1 MFSFNSFVSKLALV
15 CVQPQAINK
24 LIGLES
30 DMVFEGTTG
39 VYERICPINSKRIT
53 KKE

>member
-1 MFSFNSFVSKLALV
+1 MLALV

-24 LIGLES
+24 LIAYFGLES

-39 VYERICPINSKRIT
+39 VYEQFVLSIP
-53 KKE
+53 KE